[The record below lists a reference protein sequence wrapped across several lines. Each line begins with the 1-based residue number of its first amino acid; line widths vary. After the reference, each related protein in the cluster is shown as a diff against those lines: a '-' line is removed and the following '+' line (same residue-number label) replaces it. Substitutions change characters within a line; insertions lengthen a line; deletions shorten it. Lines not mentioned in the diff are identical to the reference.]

1 MRCELN
7 LLALTFIYGVRWMMV
22 FYMGT
27 LPFDLYG
34 CFKKWIFGSKY
45 SFMDV
50 FFLVYGVDLDV
61 VMALRLQ

>member
-1 MRCELN
+1 
-7 LLALTFIYGVRWMMV
+7 MMV